1 LLVFFFFFFLPGWIL
16 VFREL
21 LENRSFSDG
30 AGGVMCPLRVIL
42 LFLSALL
49 AGYFALKTF
58 RNEEGSSNG
67 FLDMKNEDRQPD
79 ASAKV
84 LLEEQGNVFHKAY
97 SRFVSGV
104 LLLVDMLS
112 GRYLW
117 QNLQLQNKGIKM
129 G

>member
-1 LLVFFFFFFLPGWIL
+1 
-16 VFREL
+16 
-21 LENRSFSDG
+21 
-30 AGGVMCPLRVIL
+30 MCPLRVIL

-58 RNEEGSSNG
+58 RDEEGSSNG

-79 ASAKV
+79 ASAK
-84 LLEEQGNVFHKAY
+84 EEQGNVCHKAY
-97 SRFVSGV
+97 SRFVSGFQ
-104 LLLVDMLS
+104 LLVDMLS

>member
-1 LLVFFFFFFLPGWIL
+1 
-16 VFREL
+16 
-21 LENRSFSDG
+21 
-30 AGGVMCPLRVIL
+30 MCPLRVIL

>member
-1 LLVFFFFFFLPGWIL
+1 
-16 VFREL
+16 
-21 LENRSFSDG
+21 
-30 AGGVMCPLRVIL
+30 MCPLRVIL

-67 FLDMKNEDRQPD
+67 FLDIKNEDRQAD

-84 LLEEQGNVFHKAY
+84 LLEEQGNICHKAY
-97 SRFVSGV
+97 SRFVSGFQ
-104 LLLVDMLS
+104 LLVDMLS

-117 QNLQLQNKGIKM
+117 KNLQLQNKGIKM

>member
-1 LLVFFFFFFLPGWIL
+1 M
-16 VFREL
+16 FREL

-84 LLEEQGNVFHKAY
+84 LLEEQGNVFHKVIIMEHHTLSVLNLFLSVSCLY
-97 SRFVSGV
+97 SFQNSVFFLAHFLHLQEACGC
-104 LLLVDMLS
+104 LS
-112 GRYLW
+112 RSS
-117 QNLQLQNKGIKM
+117 
-129 G
+129 